1 MLGPLFSLV
10 VMASTPSQEISS
22 SAVDVYGDWEI
33 VGHRAPGISAMS
45 SEEAKQWVGGKAS
58 YSDSMATF
66 TDESCDDPSYHW
78 SWVTAEQF
86 FRSFRVSPETLGIKA
101 TSIGIVNVL
110 CQGEDWF
117 APGSVLIKQN
127 QDKFFTLWDGIFFEL
142 EQRRSAIETDPEPAP
157 EDNVEALEQ
166 VKVLAKAG

>member
-1 MLGPLFSLV
+1 MLSPLFSLV
-10 VMASTPSQEISS
+10 VMASASSQKISS

-33 VGHRAPGISAMS
+33 VAHRALGISAMS

-66 TDESCDDPSYHW
+66 TDESCDSPSYHW
-78 SWVTAEQF
+78 SSITTEQF
-86 FRSFRVSPETLGIKA
+86 SQSFRVSPETLGIKA

-117 APGSVLIKQN
+117 APGTVLIEKN
-127 QDKFFTLWDGIFFEL
+127 QDTFFTLWDGIFFEL
-142 EQRRSAIETDPEPAP
+142 KRHRLNSGLGLDVPI
-157 EDNVEALEQ
+157 VEFNHH
-166 VKVLAKAG
+166 

>member
-10 VMASTPSQEISS
+10 VMASASSQKISS

-33 VGHRAPGISAMS
+33 VAHRALGISAMS

-66 TDESCDDPSYHW
+66 IDESCDSPSYHW
-78 SWVTAEQF
+78 SSVTTEQF
-86 FRSFRVSPETLGIKA
+86 SQSFRVSPETLGIKA
-101 TSIGIVNVL
+101 TSIGIITVL

-117 APGSVLIKQN
+117 APGSVLIKKN
-127 QDKFFTLWDGIFFEL
+127 QDTFFTIWDGIFFEL
-142 EQRRSAIETDPEPAP
+142 ERHRSAIEFGFGLRYA
-157 EDNVEALEQ
+157 NR
-166 VKVLAKAG
+166 

>member
-1 MLGPLFSLV
+1 MLGPLFSLA
-10 VMASTPSQEISS
+10 VMASASSQKISS

-33 VGHRAPGISAMS
+33 VAHRALGISAMS

-66 TDESCDDPSYHW
+66 IDESCDSPSYHW
-78 SWVTAEQF
+78 SSITTEQF
-86 FRSFRVSPETLGIKA
+86 SQSFRVSPETLGIKA

-117 APGSVLIKQN
+117 APGSILIKKN
-127 QDKFFTLWDGIFFEL
+127 QDTFFTIWDGIFFEL
-142 EQRRSAIETDPEPAP
+142 ERHRSAIKFGFDL
-157 EDNVEALEQ
+157 VCQ
-166 VKVLAKAG
+166 SMK

>member
-1 MLGPLFSLV
+1 MLGPLFSLL
-10 VMASTPSQEISS
+10 VMASVPSQEISS
-22 SAVDVYGDWEI
+22 SAMDVYGDWEI
-33 VGHRAPGISAMS
+33 VAHRALGISAMS

-66 TDESCDDPSYHW
+66 TDESCDSPSYHW
-78 SWVTAEQF
+78 SWITAEQF

-117 APGSVLIKQN
+117 APGSVLIKKN
-127 QDKFFTLWDGIFFEL
+127 QDTFFTIWDGIFFEL
-142 EQRRSAIETDPEPAP
+142 ERHRSAIEFGFDL
-157 EDNVEALEQ
+157 VCQ
-166 VKVLAKAG
+166 SMK